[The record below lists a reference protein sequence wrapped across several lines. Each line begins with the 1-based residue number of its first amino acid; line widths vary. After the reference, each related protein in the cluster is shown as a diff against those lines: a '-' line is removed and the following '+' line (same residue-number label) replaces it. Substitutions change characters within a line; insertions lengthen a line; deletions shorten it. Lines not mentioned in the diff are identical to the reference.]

1 MFLEYHDGTSFA
13 HRLDVRTKLLVF
25 TAAIVLTFQFAHPLP
40 NAVLAVVSLV
50 LLPALGIPPRKVAK
64 LLAPLVPV
72 VVLIVVFAALGTP
85 PGDFDSPASAR
96 VLAHLWFGDG
106 LPLTVGGLAHGLS
119 LGLRILTMVCLTSA
133 LIVCT
138 PVEHFVA
145 VLRMVRM
152 PFPVVF
158 IVMTALRFVPTMQH
172 RAEQVLDAQRA
183 RGAKI
188 DSGGVIGAVRAY
200 TAIMVPLF
208 STGIRMSEELSAA
221 MLNRGYGITRQPTP
235 LVTLRATWRD
245 PVVAALALTLV
256 ATAAWMRI
264 TGWWSL

>member
-1 MFLEYHDGTSFA
+1 MFLEYRDGKTFA
-13 HRLDVRTKLLVF
+13 HRLDVRTKLFVF

-40 NAVLAVVSLV
+40 NMVLAATSLT
-50 LLPALGIPPRKVAK
+50 LLPALGITPRQVGK
-64 LLAPLVPV
+64 LLAPLAPV
-72 VVLIVVFAALGTP
+72 VVLIVVFAALGKSP
-85 PGDFDSPASAR
+85 SDFDSATAGR
-96 VLAHLWFGDG
+96 VLAYLWFDNG

-138 PVEHFVA
+138 PIEHFVA
-145 VLRMVRM
+145 VMRMMRT

-172 RAEQVLDAQRA
+172 RADQVLDAQRA

-188 DSGGVIGAVRAY
+188 DKAGVIGTIRAY
-200 TAIMVPLF
+200 TTIMVPLF

-221 MLNRGYGITRQPTP
+221 MLNRGYGMTRQPTP
-235 LVTLRATWRD
+235 LVTLRAGWRD
-245 PVVAALALTLV
+245 PVVAVLAAALL
-256 ATAAWMRI
+256 AAVLWMRFA
-264 TGWWSL
+264 GWWSL